1 MKKLISLILALIM
14 VFAVTSVGVFA
25 AEETTKPVKI
35 TFIYDDGDLTG
46 NAGVEKTKVIYV
58 DYDEDYNSQI
68 PYGSYLTKGD
78 DGATYKVF
86 TGTWETTT
94 AGYNTK
100 LYEKGHFPTF
110 SALDGVTEIT
120 FKANMETEKVT
131 AENIVG
137 GAVEEVLGE
146 STTAFFKYII
156 EQIKTWFGKLIL
168 YIRNFL

>member
-25 AEETTKPVKI
+25 AGETTKPIKI

-46 NAGVEKTKVIYV
+46 SAGVDKVKEIYV
-58 DYDEDYNSQI
+58 DYDEDYNSQV

-78 DGATYKVF
+78 DGETYKVF

-146 STTAFFKYII
+146 STVAFFEYII
-156 EQIKTWFGKLIL
+156 EQIKTWFGKLML
-168 YIRNFL
+168 YLRNFM